1 MPASLSRRDG
11 PIRLGGLAMLGSGV
25 FALGL
30 LFGGTV
36 VPAGWAGFAAAGWGF
51 LGCSGGALLTCLG
64 AHVHDRVPISRPWA
78 PHLVD

>member
-1 MPASLSRRDG
+1 MPAPSSRRDG
-11 PIRLGGLAMLGSGV
+11 LIRLVGLAMLVIGV
-25 FALGL
+25 IALAL

-36 VPAGWAGFAAAGWGF
+36 ASAGWAGFAAAGWGF

-64 AHVHDRVPISRPWA
+64 AHIHDRVPISRPWA